1 MAHKHHQQSKDTEES
16 DTSKYWKDM
25 FIHHGSPEITG
36 TETGD
41 AALDGTESVM
51 ISKKK
56 PIDFPTEYPF
66 DWEIYHPLT
75 INDVEKFG
83 AELSEFIQENNN
95 MFTGITE
102 IMSVQRL
109 KSFIEMKRDCVLFI
123 ARYSKNQ
130 KIMGCMMTP
139 LFDQVIY
146 GNNEVSPNVRTALT
160 TFLCVHKQIRNKGVC
175 MYIIRKALLYAH
187 TINVRCSYYLLPQA
201 FSQSA
206 ISLKQWMRPVHIK
219 NAEQHGFSFVSYNKP
234 GDRTNKRNE
243 NMYKVKSVPKHFE
256 WKVIETKKE
265 MELTHQSLTDII
277 EEKSKNGNNTYWV
290 PRLRE
295 WKQWCKTFPTIRI
308 IDTSNRNSG
317 ATSGATIKDKGG
329 ADIGFATV
337 ECKEIFIPKTAS
349 NGLVGFIPYFIA
361 RDSHGSPDSAEGAN
375 HIVMKAALQYAHQQK
390 RDVVLCFETGD
401 LTRECLE
408 ENRANPTPG
417 ETIIDFYNV
426 VLPEEQRAPKHL
438 FLPLL

>member
-1 MAHKHHQQSKDTEES
+1 MAHQQSKDNESKPTE
-16 DTSKYWKDM
+16 SKYWKDM
-25 FIHHGSPEITG
+25 LIHHPAEENDES
-36 TETGD
+36 
-41 AALDGTESVM
+41 ESVM
-51 ISKKK
+51 ISRKK
-56 PIDFPTEYPF
+56 PIDFPIEYPF

-75 INDVEKFG
+75 LDDVEKVG

-102 IMSVQRL
+102 IMSIDRL
-109 KSFIEMKRDCVLFI
+109 KTFVEMKRDCVLFI

-130 KIMGCMMTP
+130 KIMGCMITP

-146 GNNEVSPNVRTALT
+146 GSSEASPKVRTALT

-175 MYIIRKALLYAH
+175 MYVIRKALLYAH

-243 NMYKVKSVPKHFE
+243 YMYKIKNVPENFE
-256 WKVIETKKE
+256 WRVIETRKE
-265 MELTHQSLTDII
+265 MEATHQSLTDII
-277 EEKSKNGNNTYWV
+277 EEKGKNISNTYWK
-290 PRLRE
+290 PRIRE
-295 WKQWCKTFPTIRI
+295 WKQWCKTFPTIRVT
-308 IDTSNRNSG
+308 D
-317 ATSGATIKDKGG
+317 TSGASG
-329 ADIGFATV
+329 ADIGFVTV

-361 RDSHGSPDSAEGAN
+361 RDSAHGAN
-375 HIVMKAALQYAHQQK
+375 DIVIKAALQYAHQQN

-417 ETIIDFYNV
+417 ETILDFYNV
-426 VLPEEQRAPKHL
+426 VLSEEQRAPKHL